1 MPPAAISRSSTYL
14 PKICG
19 NIERVHVSAALI
31 LWLLSGCSAPDDRE
45 IAVPLL
51 AHTLADCPLPAPA
64 RLDLSALGDFPTT
77 MRTSDSLP
85 IDASGTRLGF
95 PTNTLAL
102 EATANADLAPQPFIG
117 YSERLSDRF
126 DFLLWPKG
134 TACDLFRPGPS
145 DSFPARLGGEA
156 LGFSPSTGL
165 VMAAGSND
173 ASSAAIVGALTF
185 DTRTGKSYVVDPR
198 KR

>member
-51 AHTLADCPLPAPA
+51 AHTLAGCPLSGPA

-77 MRTSDSLP
+77 MRTSESLA
-85 IDASGTRLGF
+85 IDAAGTKLGF
-95 PTNTLAL
+95 PANTLAID
-102 EATANADLAPQPFIG
+102 ATANADLAPQPFIG
-117 YSERLSDRF
+117 YSERFADRF
-126 DFLLWPKG
+126 DFLLWPDG
-134 TACDLFRPGPS
+134 TACDLFRPGSS
-145 DSFPARLGGEA
+145 DSFPGKLGGEA
-156 LGFSPSTGL
+156 LGFSRTSGL
-165 VMAAGSND
+165 VMAAGSDD

-185 DTRTGKSYVVDPR
+185 DTRTGKTYVVDPR